1 MKAKHFLV
9 FVLALIATFTL
20 GCAAGSNGGIGPQNQ
35 STISVSGTGT
45 VSAQPDMIQMSI
57 TLSKVAPTTKTA
69 QEEVSKM
76 VRQALKILKEANI
89 ENKNINTA
97 SLRFSSE
104 YDYSKHPRILIG
116 QKAEQSITFSI
127 EGINNDSEKA
137 SGIIDQL
144 IQINGIEL
152 NQVNYSV
159 KNTSEYYIRSREL
172 AFEKAEEKA
181 KQYAQLS
188 NLKLIK
194 VLSIT
199 DQGMSQVSPM
209 NNRLSK
215 QMAMDELYAAAD
227 TSTTIPIG
235 ELEISTTIFTVF
247 LLK

>member
-1 MKAKHFLV
+1 MKTRYFLACAY
-9 FVLALIATFTL
+9 VLMTVLL
-20 GCAAGSNGGIGPQNQ
+20 SGCSKETNEQKQ
-35 STISVSGTGT
+35 STISVYGTGT
-45 VSAQPDMIQMSI
+45 VLVQPDVINMSI
-57 TLSKVAPTTKTA
+57 TLRNVAQTTKKA

-76 VRQALKILKEANI
+76 VKQVLKILKDANI
-89 ENKNINTA
+89 EEKNINTA
-97 SLRFSSE
+97 SLNFSTE
-104 YDYSKHPRILIG
+104 YDYYSGRRNLVG
-116 QKAEQSITFSI
+116 QKAEQRITFSI
-127 EGINNDSEKA
+127 EGIKDDSEKA

-152 NQVNYSV
+152 NQVNYGV

-209 NNRLSK
+209 NNRLLL
-215 QMAMDELYAAAD
+215 QMAKDELYAAAD
-227 TSTTIPIG
+227 TSTIIPIG
-235 ELEISTTIFTVF
+235 ELEISTTIFAVF

>member
-1 MKAKHFLV
+1 MKTRYSLACAY
-9 FVLALIATFTL
+9 VLITVLL
-20 GCAAGSNGGIGPQNQ
+20 SGCSKETNEQKQ
-35 STISVSGTGT
+35 STISVYGTGT
-45 VSAQPDMIQMSI
+45 VLVQPDIINMSI
-57 TLSKVAPTTKTA
+57 TLRNVSQTTKKA
-69 QEEVSKM
+69 QEEVSRM
-76 VRQALKILKEANI
+76 VRQVLKILKDANI
-89 ENKNINTA
+89 EEKNINTA
-97 SLRFSSE
+97 SLTFSTE
-104 YDYSKHPRILIG
+104 YDYYTGRRTLIG
-116 QKAEQSITFSI
+116 QKAEQRITFSI
-127 EGINNDSEKA
+127 EGINDDSEKA

-152 NQVNYSV
+152 NQVNYGV

>member
-1 MKAKHFLV
+1 MKIKYFFICL
-9 FVLALIATFTL
+9 LILIAFSL
-20 GCAAGSNGGIGPQNQ
+20 SGCNKETNEQKQ
-35 STISVSGTGT
+35 STISVFGIGT
-45 VSAQPDMIQMSI
+45 VSVQPDVINMSI
-57 TLSKVAPTTKTA
+57 TLRNVSQTTKKA

-76 VRQALKILKEANI
+76 VRQVLKILKDANI
-89 ENKNINTA
+89 EDKNINTA
-97 SLRFSSE
+97 SLTFSSE
-104 YDYSKHPRILIG
+104 YDYYSNRRTLIG
-116 QKAEQSITFSI
+116 QKAEQMITFSI
-127 EGINNDSEKA
+127 EGINDDSEKA

-159 KNTSEYYIRSREL
+159 KNTSEYYVRSREL

-194 VLSIT
+194 VLSIS

-209 NNRLSK
+209 SNKFRN
-215 QMAMDELYAAAD
+215 MAMQDEIYAAAD

-235 ELEISTTIFTVF
+235 ELEISTTIMAVF